1 MSKENDSSYT
11 STNSDT
17 DFYGFSKNYNYDRT
31 LDYGRSNQ
39 VKFSWQKT
47 LLIIF
52 SVSIICFFLLSATVS
67 GYYAWNEIP
76 DEKIWTKLVRLWIAV
91 VYSPVYIFY
100 IFVKTTV
107 FKDAKKMF

>member
-1 MSKENDSSYT
+1 MSEENEGNAS
-11 STNSDT
+11 T

-31 LDYGRSNQ
+31 QDYQRNFQ
-39 VKFSWQKT
+39 AKFDWKKT

-52 SVSIICFFLLSATVS
+52 AVSIICFFLLSATVS
-67 GYYAWNEIP
+67 GYYAWNEVP
-76 DEKIWTKLVRLWIAV
+76 DEKIWTKLIRLWIAV
-91 VYSPVYIFY
+91 VYSPIYIFY